1 MFIKKAEIELSEQN
15 LLFTLLFETVQPL
28 DGPLEGRKRSNI
40 TVSFNNTEQN
50 IKTNTM
56 KCNRHAMHIT

>member
-1 MFIKKAEIELSEQN
+1 MFIKKAVIELSEQN
-15 LLFTLLFETVQPL
+15 LFETVQPL